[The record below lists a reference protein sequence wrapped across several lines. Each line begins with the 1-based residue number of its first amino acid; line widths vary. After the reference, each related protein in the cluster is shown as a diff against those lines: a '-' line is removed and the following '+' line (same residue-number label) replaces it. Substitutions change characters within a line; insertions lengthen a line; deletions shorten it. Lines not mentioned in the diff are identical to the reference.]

1 MKEIIDCTHFEYL
14 VVGHLNSLISIRRKM
29 ICLIYEYTK
38 VHCVKLDLFLSY
50 DVCVSVRTVHRTS
63 NIGHSKSNVLFLF
76 GKIQVF
82 DVVRKSG
89 IYRCIC
95 TGLSSVAMS

>member
-50 DVCVSVRTVHRTS
+50 DVCVCVCAYSSSDIEHRPQQIECS
-63 NIGHSKSNVLFLF
+63 LPFW
-76 GKIQVF
+76 
-82 DVVRKSG
+82 
-89 IYRCIC
+89 
-95 TGLSSVAMS
+95 